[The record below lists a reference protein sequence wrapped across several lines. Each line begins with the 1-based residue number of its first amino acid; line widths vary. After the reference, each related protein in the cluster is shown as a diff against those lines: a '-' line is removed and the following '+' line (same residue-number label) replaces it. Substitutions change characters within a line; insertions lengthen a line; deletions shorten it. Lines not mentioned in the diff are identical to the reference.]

1 MSNPLNLSQKSQ
13 QIQNMFDKIS
23 PRYNFLN
30 RLLSFGQ
37 DTRWRKYLIQNI
49 PISQKNNGILYDVAC
64 GTGDIFN
71 SFIRKRTDYK
81 SLVGFDI
88 SEGMLAVAKVRNRSP
103 QIKHILASAEQL
115 PVKEQTADCLTIAFG
130 LRNVDNREKALN
142 EFYRVL
148 KKGGTLLVLE
158 FFPAQNS
165 FFQNLFNFYFKKIL
179 PTVGG
184 IFSDKS
190 AYSYLPHSVKS
201 MPNADEFSSLLVAT
215 GFTQIKSKGWLSG
228 STMLFKCTK
237 N

>member
-1 MSNPLNLSQKSQ
+1 MNNKLNLSPKSQ
-13 QIQNMFDKIS
+13 QIQTMFDKIS

-37 DTRWRKYLIQNI
+37 DTRWRKSLIAKIPLIQNYD
-49 PISQKNNGILYDVAC
+49 GVLYDVAC
-64 GTGDIFN
+64 GTGDVIY
-71 SFIRKRTDYK
+71 SFFKKRTDYK
-81 SLVGFDI
+81 TIIGFDI
-88 SEGMLAVAKVRNRSP
+88 SQGMLNVSKARNCSL

-115 PVKEQTADCLTIAFG
+115 PVKDESANCVTIAFG
-130 LRNVDNREKALN
+130 LRNVDNREKALA
-142 EFYRVL
+142 EFARVL
-148 KKGGTLLVLE
+148 KKGGTLLILE

-201 MPNADEFSSLLVAT
+201 MPTAPEFTSLLIAN
-215 GFTQIKSKGWLSG
+215 GFSQVESGGWLSG